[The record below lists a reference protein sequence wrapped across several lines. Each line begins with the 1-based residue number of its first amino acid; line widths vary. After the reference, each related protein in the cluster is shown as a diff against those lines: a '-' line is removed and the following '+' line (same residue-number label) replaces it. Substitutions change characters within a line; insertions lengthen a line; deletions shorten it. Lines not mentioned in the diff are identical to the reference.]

1 MFSFADNTMNL
12 DDFIDMSPDEGEG
25 EVMDF
30 KTFVKA
36 FSGITN

>member
-1 MFSFADNTMNL
+1 MNL
-12 DDFIDMSPDEGEG
+12 DDFIDMSPEEGEG

-36 FSGITN
+36 FSSVAS